1 MNRTV
6 ALYIG
11 LTACAILAQGFQC
24 ASSDVAV
31 AKKAMQQQDFSKA
44 KASLEKALVANP
56 KDCDALMLLGD
67 VNDRLRDV
75 EGMVDAYQ
83 KARSCEG
90 IKPQQK
96 EAISVTLYN
105 QWVVSYNEG
114 ISTYNSYVET
124 TDRAKLSAAMAA
136 LKRARNVKP
145 EFPDPLPL
153 MGQIA
158 EVTGDTNAAI
168 QHYTAYWNLE
178 KPGADIMRSKG
189 VAIGGTRGA
198 MIKALGT
205 PVTTKMDSIDNGVI
219 YKDRFD
225 IGGRDMITFAFAQG
239 TADAEI
245 EGWSYNPPATVTELE
260 KWRVRTLSISPL
272 KSLAFI
278 AYSRGDNQQS
288 LEWANAAMS
297 VKPKDQDLVPLR
309 TQVLQNLGKGD
320 EAMSE
325 LKSQIDRDP
334 SAVATRLQYAAML
347 SSSEKY
353 ADANQQYLKVLE
365 LDAKNETALYNLAAN
380 YKNIASDKQ
389 RNELLKMDKN
399 KKYVP
404 DTSYLGDLQTAAS
417 YFEQLRSASLKYRD
431 DLIVLEQL
439 ANTYEVRKEPAKVKA
454 VIMELEALEDR
465 YRSNREYYRVMEGLY
480 GRNKMMDKMKQAQE
494 KGAKL

>member
-1 MNRTV
+1 MKRTV
-6 ALYIG
+6 GLYIG
-11 LTACAILAQGFQC
+11 LAACAIFAQGFQC

-31 AKKAMQQQDFSKA
+31 AKKAIQQQDFTKA

-56 KDCDALMLLGD
+56 NDCDALMLLGD

-75 EGMVDAYQ
+75 DGMVDAYQ
-83 KARSCEG
+83 KARACEG
-90 IKPQQK
+90 IKPPQK
-96 EAISVTLYN
+96 EAISVNLYN

-114 ISTYNSYVET
+114 ISTYNAYVET
-124 TDRAKLSAAMAA
+124 QDNAKLSAAMAA

-158 EVTGDTNAAI
+158 EVSGDTTAAI
-168 QHYTAYWNLE
+168 EHYTTYWNLE

-198 MIKALGT
+198 MLKALGT
-205 PVTTKMDSIDNGVI
+205 PVTTRMDSIDNGVI

-239 TADAEI
+239 ADDAEL
-245 EGWSYNPPATVTELE
+245 EGWSYNPPATVSELE
-260 KWRVRTLSISPL
+260 KWRVRTLSVSPL

-278 AYSRGDNQQS
+278 AYTRGDNQS
-288 LEWANAAMS
+288 ALDWANAVMS
-297 VKPKDQDLVPLR
+297 VKPKDQELVPLR
-309 TQVLQNLGKGD
+309 TQVLQNLGKGG
-320 EAMSE
+320 EALAE
-325 LKSQIDRDP
+325 LKAQIDRDP
-334 SAVATRLQYAAML
+334 SVVSTRLQYAAML
-347 SSSEKY
+347 SGTEKY
-353 ADANQQYLKVLE
+353 DEANQQYLKVLE

-380 YKNIASDKQ
+380 FKNIASDKQ
-389 RNELLKMDKN
+389 RNELAKMDKN

-404 DTSYLGDLQTAAS
+404 DTSYLGDLKTAAT
-417 YFEQLRSASLKYRD
+417 YFEQLRTASFKYRD
-431 DLIVLEQL
+431 DLVVLEQL
-439 ANTYEVRKEPAKVKA
+439 VNTYEVRKDVAKVKA
-454 VIMELEALEDR
+454 LIMELEALEDR